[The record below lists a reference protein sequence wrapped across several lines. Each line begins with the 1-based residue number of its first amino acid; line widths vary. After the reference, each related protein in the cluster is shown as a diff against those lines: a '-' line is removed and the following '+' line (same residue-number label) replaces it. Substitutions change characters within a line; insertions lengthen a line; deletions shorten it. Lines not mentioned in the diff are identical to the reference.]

1 MSKKVRLA
9 VTISQELFDTIDLF
23 SRSLG
28 NTKSETVEQIMGAAA
43 PTLESLA
50 KVNFQAQTMTKSE
63 IEALTKRLEKV
74 SVNAERA
81 SRKAG
86 LSIVE
91 LTEPT
96 PI

>member
-9 VTISQELFDTIDLF
+9 ITISQELFDTIDLF

-28 NTKSETVEQIMGAAA
+28 NSKSETVEQIMGAAA
-43 PTLESLA
+43 PTLNSLA
-50 KVNFQAQTMTKSE
+50 KVNFQAQTMTKDE

-74 SVNAERA
+74 SEITEKA

-86 LSIVE
+86 LSVVN